1 MRRSHVKKIVFYTIF
16 SVITIFVELFN
27 WLGFFC
33 DELFFRDY
41 KQIIVKSPVFIVGMP
56 RSATTF
62 LFKSLGK
69 DEGRYTAMKLW
80 EIIFAP
86 SITQKK
92 VIVLIFRIDRM
103 LNGWL
108 IKSWRKSEKKLLAQ
122 FESIHPIS
130 LLNIEEDEY
139 ILIHFLS
146 CSLLVFI
153 FPKWKYIHSLIRF
166 DDDLSE
172 KRKNRIMIFYKKCIQ
187 KHSYVFGRDKIYL
200 SKSPS
205 HTSKI
210 LSLKKA
216 FPGCRFIYMLRIPEE
231 TISSAIGMYKVYKQ
245 IFHTNAGLSVLI
257 NQTLSFADIFYS
269 YLKILENM
277 EKNTAIILK
286 LEDLVNEPDQSIK
299 LIYKNFGLQIS
310 PDFENRLK
318 IITEESA
325 SYISPH
331 KHSLQQHGLKLSYIR
346 ERYSQVY
353 KSYFAES

>member
-1 MRRSHVKKIVFYTIF
+1 MRRNYVKKIIFYTIF

-69 DEGRYTAMKLW
+69 DKDRYTAMKLW

-92 VIVLIFRIDRM
+92 VIVLISRIDRM

-108 IKSWRKSEKKLLAQ
+108 FKSWRKYEKKILGQ
-122 FESIHPIS
+122 FEGIHPIS
-130 LLNIEEDEY
+130 LSNIEEDEY
-139 ILIHFLS
+139 ILIHFLA

-166 DDDLSE
+166 DDDLPE
-172 KRKNRIMIFYKKCIQ
+172 KRKNRIMLFYKKCIQ
-187 KHSYVFGRDKIYL
+187 KHNYVFGRDRIYV

-210 LSLKKA
+210 LSLKNT

-231 TISSAIGMYKVYKQ
+231 TISSAIGMYKVYKK

-269 YLKILENM
+269 YLIILEKM
-277 EKNTAIILK
+277 KKDIAIILK
-286 LEDLVNEPDQSIK
+286 FEDLVNETDKAIK
-299 LIYKNFGLQIS
+299 LIYKNFGLSIS
-310 PDFENRLK
+310 ADFENRLK

-325 SYISPH
+325 SYISTH
-331 KHSLQQHGLKLSYIR
+331 KHSLQQHGLKVSYIR
-346 ERYSQVY
+346 ERYTQVY
-353 KSYFAES
+353 KLYFAES

>member
-1 MRRSHVKKIVFYTIF
+1 
-16 SVITIFVELFN
+16 
-27 WLGFFC
+27 
-33 DELFFRDY
+33 
-41 KQIIVKSPVFIVGMP
+41 
-56 RSATTF
+56 
-62 LFKSLGK
+62 
-69 DEGRYTAMKLW
+69 MKLW

-92 VIVLIFRIDRM
+92 WVLFIFRIDRM

-108 IKSWRKSEKKLLAQ
+108 IKLWRKYEKKFLVQ
-122 FESIHPIS
+122 FDEIHPIS
-130 LLNIEEDEY
+130 LSNIEEDEY

-172 KRKNRIMIFYKKCIQ
+172 RRKNRIMVFYKQCIQ
-187 KHSYVFGRDKIYL
+187 KHNYVFGRDKIYL

-210 LSLKKA
+210 FSLKKT

-231 TISSAIGMYKVYKQ
+231 TISSAIGMYKVYKR

-257 NQTLSFADIFYS
+257 KQTLSFADIFYS
-269 YLKILENM
+269 YLKIVESM

-286 LEDLVNEPDQSIK
+286 FEDLVNEPDKAIQSV
-299 LIYKNFGLQIS
+299 YKNFELQLS
-310 PDFENRLK
+310 ADFENKLQ
-318 IITEESA
+318 IIAKESA

-331 KHSLQQHGLKLSYIR
+331 KHSIEQHGMKAPYIR

-353 KSYFAES
+353 QSYFVIIKPNHFLF